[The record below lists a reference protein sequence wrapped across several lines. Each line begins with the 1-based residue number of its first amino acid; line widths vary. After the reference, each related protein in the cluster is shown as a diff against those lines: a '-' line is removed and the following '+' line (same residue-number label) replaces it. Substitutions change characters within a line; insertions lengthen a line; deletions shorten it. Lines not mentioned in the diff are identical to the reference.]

1 MRVLIA
7 GWFSFEG
14 MGATAGDLMARDTA
28 STWLTAAGH
37 HVDIASVPPF
47 SGHVRWEEA
56 EPGAYG
62 CVVFVCGPLGDGPPV
77 GALLDRFAACPLVG
91 LDLTMLDPIEAW
103 NPFDALF
110 ERDSTR
116 TSRPDLSFAAALDT
130 VPVVGLVLMDSQP
143 EYGDR
148 DLAIEANRKL
158 EVVAAERECARL
170 RIDTRLDVNA
180 GGLRTPAEV
189 VALIERA
196 DVVLTTRLHG
206 LVLSLRSGVPAV
218 AVDSVA
224 GGAKVS
230 RQAERLGWPWC
241 FPADAPLDVLR
252 RALDDCLAPAARD
265 EAAAVARRA
274 QGVLAQLRTEFVEQ
288 VAVLDPARTGS

>member
-1 MRVLIA
+1 LVT

-28 STWLTAAGH
+28 CTWLTAAGH

-56 EPGAYG
+56 EPGDYG

-77 GALLDRFAACPLVG
+77 RDLLDHFATCPRVG

-103 NPFDALF
+103 NPFDILF

-116 TSRPDLSFAAALDT
+116 TSRPDLSFAAALDA

-148 DLAIEANRKL
+148 DLAVEANAKL

-180 GGLRTPAEV
+180 GDLRTPSEV
-189 VALIERA
+189 VALIQRA

-224 GGAKVS
+224 GGAKLS

-241 FPADAPLDVLR
+241 FPADVPLEVLGQ
-252 RALDDCLAPAARD
+252 ALDECLTPAART
-265 EAAAVARRA
+265 EAEVAARQARTDLAELRAELVEGVAA
-274 QGVLAQLRTEFVEQ
+274 
-288 VAVLDPARTGS
+288 LDPARTGS